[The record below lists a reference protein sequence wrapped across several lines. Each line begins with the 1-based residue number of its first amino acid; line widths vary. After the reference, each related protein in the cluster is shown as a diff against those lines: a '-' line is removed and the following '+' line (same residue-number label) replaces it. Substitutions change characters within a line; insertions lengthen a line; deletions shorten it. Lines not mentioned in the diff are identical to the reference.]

1 MKMDLGKTAGKARML
16 RLASFPIA
24 REMKTGAFRSFFR
37 GRGIEFDSVR
47 EYQYGDDVRAIDWNV
62 SARTGKT
69 FVKTF
74 SEERDLSVFIILD
87 ASRSMNTGTGEKSKL
102 DHAVE
107 AAALISFAAEQLP
120 CPVGG
125 VVFDGK
131 IGPFIKPAEGL
142 ENVISLFTVFE
153 GFRTDVPG
161 SALTETISGCM
172 PVLSSPSL
180 VIILSDFRVSGFKKA
195 LERLAFYHKVIAVK
209 ITDSATGEIPGHGLI
224 RFSDPETREEI
235 LCRPESYSFKTAW
248 EKDSSENT
256 AYWNSLCA
264 KCGVLPF
271 ELPVNLDAAAALAAF
286 FAAKNKIVSP
296 HFSASVSSG
305 G

>member
-1 MKMDLGKTAGKARML
+1 MDFGKTAGKARML

-24 REMKTGAFRSFFR
+24 QEMRTGAFRSFFR

-87 ASRSMNTGTGEKSKL
+87 ASKSMNTGSHGKTKL
-102 DHAVE
+102 EQAFE
-107 AAALISFAAEQLP
+107 AAALTAFAAEQLP

-131 IGPFIKPAEGL
+131 IGPFMKPAEGL
-142 ENVISLFTVFE
+142 DNVISLFSVFE
-153 GFRTDVPG
+153 SFNTETPG
-161 SALTETISGCM
+161 SALTGAISGCM
-172 PVLSSPSL
+172 PVLSSRSL
-180 VIILSDFRVSGFKKA
+180 VIILSDFRAAGFKKA
-195 LERLAFYHKVIAVK
+195 LARLAFYPKVIAVK
-209 ITDSATGEIPGHGLI
+209 ITDPSDRELPGCGLL

-235 LCRPESYSFKTAW
+235 LCRPDRYSFKSAW
-248 EKDSSENT
+248 EKDSSENA
-256 AYWNSLCA
+256 AYWKSICIRSGA
-264 KCGVLPF
+264 LPF
-271 ELPVNLDAAAALAAF
+271 ELPVNVDAAPGLASF
-286 FAAKNKIVSP
+286 FAAKNKIAFSS
-296 HFSASVSSG
+296 FSASRSPG
-305 G
+305 A